1 MRHVYIQ
8 IFRFVAEHQGP
19 VFETIEE
26 LLRDKSIKFSNL
38 AGKRPII
45 YFIILFITGKEPV
58 LERVRGELIKYWE
71 RQGRM
76 NIRNAEEYARC
87 EELFHLFV

>member
-1 MRHVYIQ
+1 M
-8 IFRFVAEHQGP
+8 AEHQGP

-38 AGKRPII
+38 AGKKLIFDFII
-45 YFIILFITGKEPV
+45 LFILFITGKKLV

-71 RQGRM
+71 RQAKM
-76 NIRNAEEYARC
+76 NIRNAEEYAR
-87 EELFHLFV
+87 

>member
-1 MRHVYIQ
+1 M
-8 IFRFVAEHQGP
+8 AEHQGP

-58 LERVRGELIKYWE
+58 LERVRGELIEYWE

-76 NIRNAEEYARC
+76 NIRNAEEYAR
-87 EELFHLFV
+87 